1 MSEDEAVALF
11 KCLADRTRLQILRTL
26 AHGDS
31 YVELLAERL
40 GVTPSTV
47 SFHLKKLSDVGAVS
61 SSRSQ
66 YYTMYS
72 LNRAMFD
79 VTMLSV
85 LQEDPDEA
93 AEQERREQEWRQKV
107 LRSFFDATTGK
118 LKVIPAQ
125 RKKRL
130 IVLERLAQEFE
141 PGRSYTE
148 REVNITIAD
157 FHDDFCTL
165 RRDLVEEG
173 FMERDG
179 GVYRRADG

>member
-1 MSEDEAVALF
+1 MSEDEAAALF

-93 AEQERREQEWRQKV
+93 AEQEKREQEWRRKV

-118 LKVIPAQ
+118 LKAIPAQ

-179 GVYRRADG
+179 GVYRRTGR